1 MNKYTFFI
9 TFIIYYL
16 IATFIFFNLL
26 FNSKLKLTLINKKT
40 KQEKEP
46 SMQFLMIYCWLWIIF
61 IPISNWQREEQ

>member
-46 SMQFLMIYCWLWIIF
+46 STQFLMIYCCLWIIY
-61 IPISNWQREEQ
+61 IPLSIFKGEQE